1 MGENPDIS
9 NMFTSQKQVQF
20 VRSVKGKS
28 KSAVV
33 EGPGCNIW
41 PHKSRSSPAQLGGQR
56 MI

>member
-33 EGPGCNIW
+33 EGPRCNI
-41 PHKSRSSPAQLGGQR
+41 PAQLGGQR